1 MVLVSIPEDSEFE
14 VQEDYYKLHILVYSS
29 KQPKIFNENHIF
41 KLLNFQEQITP
52 ENVQFNVGDCLYSAL
67 LGENRT

>member
-29 KQPKIFNENHIF
+29 K
-41 KLLNFQEQITP
+41 
-52 ENVQFNVGDCLYSAL
+52 
-67 LGENRT
+67 